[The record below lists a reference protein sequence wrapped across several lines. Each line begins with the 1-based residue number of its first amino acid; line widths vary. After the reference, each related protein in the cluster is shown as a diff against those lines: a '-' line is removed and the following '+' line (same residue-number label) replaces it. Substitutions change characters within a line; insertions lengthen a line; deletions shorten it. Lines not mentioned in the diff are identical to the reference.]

1 MTLCPLVFA
10 AAVALASAGLVHA
23 QSTQSSHDSHAGHA
37 AAPPTHDPAVKAYRE
52 ANDKMHA
59 DMAIAFSGDADVD
72 FVRGMIPH
80 HQGAIDMARVVL
92 KYGKDP
98 EARKLAEDVIK
109 AQTAEI
115 AFMKDWLAKR
125 GK

>member
-1 MTLCPLVFA
+1 MTLHPVVLA
-10 AAVALASAGLVHA
+10 AAIALAAAIPAHA
-23 QSTQSSHDSHAGHA
+23 QSSHAGHA

-52 ANDKMHA
+52 ANDRMHA

-98 EARKLAEDVIK
+98 EIRKLAQSVIT
-109 AQTAEI
+109 AQEAEI
-115 AFMKDWLAKR
+115 AQMKKWLAARK
-125 GK
+125 K